1 MENLTFSFNTV
12 IGLLGLV
19 VVLCVFIFNRS
30 ISDLKDLKE
39 WQIAQDNRLKEI
51 EKHGSVKLRELEMCI
66 DYIKKEMEKLK
77 KRKNAKS

>member
-19 VVLCVFIFNRS
+19 ITLCVFIFNRA

-39 WQIAQDNRLKEI
+39 WQIAQDKRLKEI
-51 EKHGSVKLRELEMCI
+51 ERHGSVKFKEFEMCI
-66 DYIKKEMEKLK
+66 DYIKKEMEKIK
-77 KRKNAKS
+77 RRKNAKS

>member
-12 IGLLGLV
+12 IGLLSGLIG
-19 VVLCVFIFNRS
+19 LCIVIFNRA

-51 EKHGSVKLRELEMCI
+51 EKHGSVKLKEFEMCI
-66 DYIKKEMEKLK
+66 DYIKKEIEKLK
-77 KRKNAKS
+77 KRKNAKN

>member
-77 KRKNAKS
+77 RRKNAKS

>member
-30 ISDLKDLKE
+30 ISDLNDLKE

>member
-77 KRKNAKS
+77 RKRDAKN

>member
-1 MENLTFSFNTV
+1 MENLTYSFNTV

-19 VVLCVFIFNRS
+19 ITLCVFIFNRS
-30 ISDLKDLKE
+30 ISDLKNLKE
-39 WQIAQDNRLKEI
+39 WQIAQDKRLKEI

-66 DYIKKEMEKLK
+66 DYIKKEIEKLK

>member
-19 VVLCVFIFNRS
+19 ITLCVFIFNRS
-30 ISDLKDLKE
+30 ISDLKNLKK

-51 EKHGSVKLRELEMCI
+51 EKHGSVKLKEFEMCI
-66 DYIKKEMEKLK
+66 EYMKKEMEKLK